1 MALITS
7 PTETIPDLNYEY
19 HTITID
25 SIGQNSA
32 NTFTCHLEQ
41 PLRNVVQARL
51 LAAHIH
57 SNALT
62 EHCYVSIDELD
73 SIFSDRASNTLGGQS
88 SMTIVRNSFASLV
101 TGNPVAPPDGTHIAG
116 DTLIV
121 FKDDYPIVT
130 QYIDPINRID
140 RFRVTI
146 RDQDGNTI
154 KNPSVS
160 ADNFLVLRFV
170 CRKPNL

>member
-19 HTITID
+19 HTITLD
-25 SIGQNSA
+25 SIGQASA
-32 NTFTCHLEQ
+32 NTFTCYLEQ

-57 SNALT
+57 SNVVT
-62 EHCYVSIDELD
+62 EHCYVSIEELD
-73 SIFSDRASNTLGGQS
+73 TNFNDRASNVLGGQS
-88 SMTIVRNSFASLV
+88 TMTILRNAFASLV
-101 TGNPVAPPDGTHIAG
+101 TENTSHATG
-116 DTLIV
+116 DSLIV
-121 FKDDYPIVT
+121 FKDNYPIAT
-130 QYIDPINRID
+130 QYIDPISRVD

-146 RDQDGNTI
+146 RDQNGNTI

-160 ADNFLVLRFV
+160 AGNFLVIRFV